1 MERDFL
7 LRQKFIKVEQIEEE
21 SKTQHFGSRSTD
33 GTVATDAETQE
44 S

>member
-1 MERDFL
+1 M
-7 LRQKFIKVEQIEEE
+7 EQIEEE
-21 SKTQHFGSRSTD
+21 SKTQHFGRSTG